1 MARPSL
7 RYIAWSSSIS
17 SVSRAPFRAA
27 SDAFSASGGHV
38 RAEDPGSDRP
48 TIARRGHKTLAEFSP
63 TFPVRKYTFHTECGA
78 VDAVDPEDMVDLAGV
93 RDAGDTVGR
102 AEVVDADAAEVVDV
116 DTVKGSLG
124 SIVVCSHI
132 ASDNTSFF

>member
-1 MARPSL
+1 M
-7 RYIAWSSSIS
+7 
-17 SVSRAPFRAA
+17 
-27 SDAFSASGGHV
+27 

-93 RDAGDTVGR
+93 GDTGDAVGR
-102 AEVVDADAAEVVDV
+102 AEVVNALDAAEVEDVLDVLDVLDAAEVVDALDAAEVVDADAAEVVDV

>member
-1 MARPSL
+1 M
-7 RYIAWSSSIS
+7 
-17 SVSRAPFRAA
+17 
-27 SDAFSASGGHV
+27 

-102 AEVVDADAAEVVDV
+102 AEVVDALDAAEVVDADAAEVVDV